1 MRIGVPREQRPG
13 EHRVAASPD
22 TVKRLIAKG
31 VEVLVERGAGARAR
45 FADQA
50 FTDAG
55 ARLIEETPAL
65 YRDADVV
72 LKVRRP
78 LGAGEGAID
87 EMTLLRPG
95 QVLIGM
101 LNPYQNR
108 DQVAAYAE
116 AGVTAFALELLPR
129 TTRAQSM
136 DVLSSQANLAGYRA
150 LIDGLAE
157 FDRVMPMLM
166 TAAGTVPPAKVFV
179 IGAGV
184 AGLQAIAT
192 ARRLGAV
199 VSATD
204 IRPAAKEE
212 IESLGAKFVGVVKE
226 SAATAGGYAR
236 ELSEEDRRQQAEM
249 VAQHIK
255 GQDLVITT
263 AQIPGRPAPRLVS
276 RAMVESM
283 KPGSVL
289 VDLAVES
296 GGNVEGSQPGQV
308 VEAGGVKIVG
318 HSDVP
323 SRLAPATSALYARN
337 LFNFVEL
344 LIDPGSKELVVNED
358 DELVKGSLITRD
370 GKVVHPSLGQHQAA

>member
-1 MRIGVPREQRPG
+1 MRIGVPREQRSG

-55 ARLIEETPAL
+55 ARLIEETQAL
-65 YRDADVV
+65 YREADVV

-166 TAAGTVPPAKVFV
+166 TAAGTVPPA
-179 IGAGV
+179 
-184 AGLQAIAT
+184 
-192 ARRLGAV
+192 
-199 VSATD
+199 
-204 IRPAAKEE
+204 
-212 IESLGAKFVGVVKE
+212 
-226 SAATAGGYAR
+226 
-236 ELSEEDRRQQAEM
+236 
-249 VAQHIK
+249 
-255 GQDLVITT
+255 
-263 AQIPGRPAPRLVS
+263 
-276 RAMVESM
+276 
-283 KPGSVL
+283 
-289 VDLAVES
+289 
-296 GGNVEGSQPGQV
+296 
-308 VEAGGVKIVG
+308 
-318 HSDVP
+318 
-323 SRLAPATSALYARN
+323 
-337 LFNFVEL
+337 
-344 LIDPGSKELVVNED
+344 
-358 DELVKGSLITRD
+358 
-370 GKVVHPSLGQHQAA
+370 